1 MNLNSTNLS
10 KYLCENIQNISFL
23 TESIRI
29 RDIEKAMDRIEGYL
43 YKKGIY
49 PYPYQVPLS
58 KDGKTKFGVLMWTDD
73 NKGCAFCWD
82 RGDSA
87 NIESI
92 LFTSNFDETLYSFA
106 HEEPV
111 TWDVSLE
118 CKGASMV
125 RLVSLVADVLS
136 GKIQMTPKDVE
147 KNIKDAQIWE
157 NLEED
162 SNIEILVEEDI
173 NDLKRQ
179 RDNLYMKIKNWK
191 KKGKDVAD
199 LETQYEDIKRRMSD
213 LRGMIRGNVVTKP
226 QTDPDIA
233 KLDNQFEEEV
243 KAAPEERFS
252 DMESY
257 IHKVIIGFKP
267 LAVICGAP
275 GVGKTYRIMKAIHSF
290 GKQKGQ
296 DYGLIK
302 GKSTA
307 ANLYMTL
314 HDYKDEGKLV
324 VIDDADEVVKDD
336 VAINLIKAACD
347 SSDERWVSWGTARP
361 PEMPEEVAMMCDD
374 AVQKGEKYFYP
385 KEFEMKGGL
394 IIITNMNAGQLDT
407 AIKNRGLLC
416 DLNFTT
422 NEILDIVRGI
432 APKIMPNILPDSA
445 KEKALNYLQEL
456 ADSGAPVEI
465 SIRSFSLIAGLYMDE
480 APEEAIQRRIRE
492 QMKLQFARGGR
503 KY

>member
-1 MNLNSTNLS
+1 MKLS
-10 KYLCENIQNISFL
+10 KFLLENVKSMSFVN
-23 TESIRI
+23 ESVNI
-29 RDIEKAMDRIEGYL
+29 RDISKAIDRIEGYL
-43 YKKGIY
+43 YKRGIY
-49 PYPYQVPLS
+49 PYPFQIPLS
-58 KDGKTKFGVLMWTDD
+58 KDGKTKFGVLMWTDK
-73 NKGCAFCWD
+73 NTGACFCWD
-82 RGDSA
+82 RSDSA
-87 NIESI
+87 NIDSI
-92 LFTSNFDETLYSFA
+92 LFTSNFDETLFTFIDNQ
-106 HEEPV
+106 P
-111 TWDVSLE
+111 TKWDVSLE

-125 RLVSLVADVLS
+125 RLVQLVSDVLT
-136 GKIQMTPKDVE
+136 GKTPMNPKAIQDS
-147 KNIKDAQIWE
+147 IHDAQIWE
-157 NLEED
+157 SMMEDEELMGLITESKVD
-162 SNIEILVEEDI
+162 
-173 NDLKRQ
+173 DLIRQ
-179 RDNLYMKIKNWK
+179 KNNLYQRIRDAK

-199 LETQYEDIKRRMSD
+199 LETQYEDLKIQIESAKG
-213 LRGMIRGNVVTKP
+213 LVRGGVITKP
-226 QTDPDIA
+226 QSDPEID
-233 KLDNQFEEEV
+233 KLEDQFEEEV
-243 KAAPEERFS
+243 KASPEERFS

-257 IHKVIIGFKP
+257 INKVIIGFKP

-275 GVGKTYRIMKAIHSF
+275 GVGKTYRIMKAIQSF

-307 ANLYMTL
+307 ANLYMTF
-314 HDYKDEGKLV
+314 HDYKEPGQLV

-361 PEMPEEVAMMCDD
+361 PEMSEEKAMMCDD
-374 AVQKGEKYFYP
+374 AIESNGKFFYP

-394 IIITNMNAGQLDT
+394 IIITNMNAGALDT

-422 NEILDIVRGI
+422 SEILDIVRDI
-432 APKIMPNILPDSA
+432 APKIMPNILPDAA

-456 ADSGAPVEI
+456 ADKGAPVEI
-465 SIRSFSLIAGLYMDE
+465 SIRSFSLIAGLYMDD

-492 QMKLQFARGGR
+492 QMKLQFSRNKK

>member
-1 MNLNSTNLS
+1 MKLS
-10 KYLCENIQNISFL
+10 EYLVNNVSGMSFL
-23 TESIRI
+23 TESVNIK
-29 RDIEKAMDRIEGYL
+29 DITRAIDRIEGYL
-43 YKKGIY
+43 YKRGVY

-58 KDGKTKFGVLMWTDD
+58 KDGKTKFGVLVWTEK
-73 NKGCAFCWD
+73 NTGACFCWD

-87 NIESI
+87 NIDSI
-92 LFTSNFDETLYSFA
+92 LFTSNFDETIWAWSM
-106 HEEPV
+106 EKPV

-125 RLVSLVADVLS
+125 RLTKLVADVLT
-136 GKIQMTPKDVE
+136 GKIAMKPKDVLA
-147 KNIKDAQIWE
+147 NIKDAQIWE
-157 NLEED
+157 SMLGDDDVKELITEA
-162 SNIEILVEEDI
+162 DI
-173 NDLKRQ
+173 SDLMRQ
-179 RDNLYMKIKNWK
+179 KNNLYQRIRDAK
-191 KKGKDVAD
+191 KKGRDVAD
-199 LETQYEDIKRRMSD
+199 LEAQYEELKVQIESSKG
-213 LRGMIRGNVVTKP
+213 LVRGNVVTKP

-233 KLDNQFEEEV
+233 KLEAQFEEEV
-243 KAAPEERFS
+243 KASPEERFA

-257 IHKVIIGFKP
+257 INKVIIGFKP

-275 GVGKTYRIMKAIHSF
+275 GVGKTYRIMKAIQSF
-290 GKQKGQ
+290 GKQKGA

-307 ANLYMTL
+307 ANLFMTF
-314 HDYKDEGKLV
+314 HDYKDPGKLV

-361 PEMPEEVAMMCDD
+361 PEMSEEQAAMCDD
-374 AVQKGEKYFYP
+374 AVAGANGKFFYP

-422 NEILDIVRGI
+422 DEILDIVRGI

-445 KEKALNYLQEL
+445 KQKALDYLQEL
-456 ADSGAPVEI
+456 ADKNVPMEI
-465 SIRSFSLIAGLYMDE
+465 SIRSFTLVAGMYMDD

-492 QMKLQFARGGR
+492 QMKLQFVRGG
-503 KY
+503 KLY

>member
-1 MNLNSTNLS
+1 MNLS
-10 KYLCENIQNISFL
+10 KYLCENTQSISFIN
-23 TESIRI
+23 ESIRV

-58 KDGKTKFGVLMWTDD
+58 KDGKTKFGVLMWTAD
-73 NKGCAFCWD
+73 NKGACFCWD
-82 RGDSA
+82 RSDSV

-92 LFTSNFDETLYSFA
+92 LFTSNFDETIFNWA
-106 HEEPV
+106 DEKPV

-125 RLVSLVADVLS
+125 RLVKLVADVLT
-136 GKIQMTPKDVE
+136 GKIAMKPKTVQDS
-147 KNIKDAQIWE
+147 IKDAQIWE
-157 NLEED
+157 SLLDDED
-162 SNIEILVEEDI
+162 LLMISESDEFAE
-173 NDLKRQ
+173 LKRQ
-179 RDNLYMKIKNWK
+179 KDNLYMKIRAWK
-191 KKGKDVAD
+191 RKGKDVTE
-199 LETQYEDIKRRMSD
+199 LETQFADIKSRFD
-213 LRGMIRGNVVTKP
+213 DAKGLVRGNVVTKP
-226 QTDPDIA
+226 QTDPEVA
-233 KLDNQFEEEV
+233 KLDDQFEEEV
-243 KAAPEERFS
+243 KATPEERFS

-307 ANLYMTL
+307 ANLYMTF

-374 AVQKGEKYFYP
+374 AIQKGEKYFYP

-456 ADSGAPVEI
+456 TDSGAPMEI
-465 SIRSFSLIAGLYMDE
+465 SIRSFTLVAGMYMDD

-492 QMKLQFARGGR
+492 QMKLQFSRNKK

>member
-1 MNLNSTNLS
+1 MNLS
-10 KYLCENIQNISFL
+10 KFLCENTQSLSFI
-23 TESIRI
+23 TESVRI

-43 YKKGIY
+43 YKHKIY

-58 KDGKTKFGVLMWTDD
+58 KDGKTKFGVLMWTED
-73 NKGCAFCWD
+73 NKGCIFCWD
-82 RGDSA
+82 RSDSA
-87 NIESI
+87 SIDSI
-92 LFTSNFDETLYSFA
+92 LFTSNFDDTIFA
-106 HEEPV
+106 WSNEEPV

-125 RLVSLVADVLS
+125 RLVKLVADVLN
-136 GKIQMTPKDVE
+136 GRIAMKPKDVLA
-147 KNIKDAQIWE
+147 NIKDAQIWE
-157 NLEED
+157 SMLEEQD
-162 SNIEILVEEDI
+162 IQELITEADI
-173 NDLKRQ
+173 NDLVRQ
-179 RDNLYMKIKNWK
+179 KNNLYQRIRDAK
-191 KKGKDVAD
+191 KKGKMVTD
-199 LETQYEDIKRRMSD
+199 LEAQYEELKAQIESSKG
-213 LRGMIRGNVVTKP
+213 LVRGNVVTKP

-233 KLDNQFEEEV
+233 KLEDQFEEEV
-243 KAAPEERFS
+243 KASPEERFA

-257 IHKVIIGFKP
+257 IKKVIIGFKP

-275 GVGKTYRIMKAIHSF
+275 GVGKTYRIMKAIQSF

-307 ANLYMTL
+307 ANLYMTF
-314 HDYKDEGKLV
+314 HDYKNEGQLV

-374 AVQKGEKYFYP
+374 AIQKGEKFFYP

-394 IIITNMNAGQLDT
+394 IIITNMNAGALDT

-416 DLNFTT
+416 DLNFST
-422 NEILDIVRGI
+422 NEILDIVRSI

-456 ADSGAPVEI
+456 ADKGTPMEI
-465 SIRSFSLIAGLYMDE
+465 SIRSFTLVAGMYMDE

-492 QMKLQFARGGR
+492 QMKLQFSRDKK

>member
-1 MNLNSTNLS
+1 MNLVEYLSNNVYSMNL
-10 KYLCENIQNISFL
+10 L
-23 TESIRI
+23 TESVNIK
-29 RDIEKAMDRIEGYL
+29 DISRAMDRIEGFL
-43 YKKGIY
+43 CKQGVY

-58 KDGKTKFGVLMWTDD
+58 KDGKTKFGVLVWTDK
-73 NKGCAFCWD
+73 NTGACFCWD
-82 RGDSA
+82 RSDAAS
-87 NIESI
+87 IESI
-92 LFTSNFDETLYSFA
+92 LFTSNFDETIYAWSV
-106 HEEPV
+106 EKPV

-125 RLVSLVADVLS
+125 RLTKLVADVLT
-136 GKIQMTPKDVE
+136 GKIAMKPNDIL

-157 NLEED
+157 SMLEDADIKEL
-162 SNIEILVEEDI
+162 ITEADI
-173 NDLKRQ
+173 NDLMRQ
-179 RDNLYMKIKNWK
+179 KNNLYQRIRDAK
-191 KKGKDVAD
+191 KKGRDVTD
-199 LETQYEDIKRRMSD
+199 LESQYEELKTQIESSKGLVRS
-213 LRGMIRGNVVTKP
+213 NVTTRP
-226 QTDPDIA
+226 QSDPDIS
-233 KLDNQFEEEV
+233 KLESQFEEEV
-243 KAAPEERFS
+243 KASPEERFA

-257 IHKVIIGFKP
+257 INKVIIGFKP

-275 GVGKTYRIMKAIHSF
+275 GVGKTYRIMKAIQSF
-290 GKQKGQ
+290 GKQKGS

-307 ANLYMTL
+307 ANLFMTF
-314 HDYKDEGKLV
+314 HDYKEAGQLV

-361 PEMPEEVAMMCDD
+361 PEMSEEQAAMCDD
-374 AVQKGEKYFYP
+374 AVAGANGKFYYP

-422 NEILDIVRGI
+422 DEILDIVRGI

-445 KEKALNYLQEL
+445 KQKALDYLQEL
-456 ADSGAPVEI
+456 ADKNVPMEI
-465 SIRSFSLIAGLYMDE
+465 SIRSFTLVAGMYMDD

-492 QMKLQFARGGR
+492 QMKLQFARGGKR
-503 KY
+503 Y

>member
-1 MNLNSTNLS
+1 MNLS
-10 KYLCENIQNISFL
+10 KYLCENVQSMALVN
-23 TESIRI
+23 ESIHV
-29 RDIEKAMDRIEGYL
+29 RDIDKAVKNIKAYL
-43 YKKGIY
+43 TKQGVY
-49 PYPYQVPLS
+49 PYPFQIPLS
-58 KDGKTKFGVLMWTDD
+58 KDGKTKFGVLVWTDK
-73 NKGCAFCWD
+73 NTGACFCWD
-82 RGDSA
+82 SKDTAS
-87 NIESI
+87 IESI
-92 LFTSNFDETLYSFA
+92 LFTSNFDKVLDNIINYENAVWDISF
-106 HEEPV
+106 
-111 TWDVSLE
+111 E

-125 RLVSLVADVLS
+125 RIVKLVTDVLNN
-136 GKIQMTPKDVE
+136 KIKMDAKSIHDS
-147 KNIKDAQIWE
+147 IKDAMIWE
-157 NLEED
+157 SLMED
-162 SNIEILVEEDI
+162 VDLKRIDEADI

-191 KKGKDVAD
+191 KKGKDVTD
-199 LETQYEDIKRRMSD
+199 LETQYEDIKKQMSE
-213 LRGMIRGNVVTKP
+213 LRGQVRANVSTKP
-226 QTDPDIA
+226 QRDPE
-233 KLDNQFEEEV
+233 LDKFEEQFEEEV
-243 KAAPEERFS
+243 RVTPEERFS

-275 GVGKTYRIMKAIHSF
+275 GVGKTYRIMKAIQSF
-290 GKQKGQ
+290 GKQKGS

-314 HDYKDEGKLV
+314 HDYKNDGQLV

-361 PEMPEEVAMMCDD
+361 PEMPEEKAMMCDD
-374 AVQKGEKYFYP
+374 AVATGNGKFFYP
-385 KEFEMKGGL
+385 KEFEMRGGL

-422 NEILDIVRGI
+422 QEVLDLVRGI
-432 APKIMPNILPDSA
+432 APKIMPNILTAES
-445 KEKALNYLQEL
+445 KERALGYLQEL
-456 ADSGAPVEI
+456 ADKGSPMEI
-465 SIRSFSLIAGLYMDE
+465 SIRSFTLVAGLFLDD
-480 APEEAIQRRIRE
+480 APEAVIQRRIRE

-503 KY
+503 RY

>member
-1 MNLNSTNLS
+1 MNLS
-10 KYLCENIQNISFL
+10 KYLFENAKPMAFIN
-23 TESIRI
+23 ESVRI

-43 YKKGIY
+43 YKKGVY

-58 KDGKTKFGVLMWTDD
+58 KDGKTKYGVLMWTAD
-73 NKGCAFCWD
+73 NKGCCFCWD
-82 RGDSA
+82 RSDSGS
-87 NIESI
+87 IESI
-92 LFTSNFDETLYSFA
+92 LFTSNFDETIFNWSD
-106 HEEPV
+106 EKPV

-125 RLVSLVADVLS
+125 RLVSLVADVLN
-136 GKIQMTPKDVE
+136 GKIPMKPKDVE

-157 NLEED
+157 SLLDSQNED
-162 SNIEILVEEDI
+162 LNMLIEADVTSIERE
-173 NDLKRQ
+173 R
-179 RDNLYMKIKNWK
+179 MKIYQRLRNAK
-191 KKGKDVAD
+191 KRGQDTTELQA
-199 LETQYEDIKRRMSD
+199 QYDEIASQ
-213 LRGMIRGNVVTKP
+213 LREAKLQVRGNVITKP

-233 KLDNQFEEEV
+233 KLDDQFEDEV
-243 KAAPEERFS
+243 KATPEERFA

-275 GVGKTYRIMKAIHSF
+275 GVGKTYRIMKAIQSF

-307 ANLYMTL
+307 ANLYMTF
-314 HDYKDEGKLV
+314 HDYKDAGKLV

-336 VAINLIKAACD
+336 VAINIIKAACD

-374 AVQKGEKYFYP
+374 AVQRGEKYFYP

-394 IIITNMNAGQLDT
+394 IIITNMNAGSLDT

-456 ADSGAPVEI
+456 ADQGAPMEI
-465 SIRSFSLIAGLYMDE
+465 SIRSFTLVAGMYMDD

-492 QMKLQFARGGR
+492 QMKLQFSRNR
-503 KY
+503 KKY